1 MISLR
6 LYGRHFICCLGFI
19 VAILLNT
26 IVEATD
32 KSSETILKLCLF
44 VLLNVANIIYSST
57 ATCIL
62 DLRLF
67 QTEDAY
73 FYNKCET
80 RIEELKSVCTE
91 IGRTHKT
98 LVYHALF
105 MTCAR
110 QH

>member
-6 LYGRHFICCLGFI
+6 LYGRHLICCLGFI

-62 DLRLF
+62 DLQLF

-73 FYNKCET
+73 FTTNVKQGLNS
-80 RIEELKSVCTE
+80 LKVYVQ
-91 IGRTHKT
+91 R
-98 LVYHALF
+98 LVGPIKHWF
-105 MTCAR
+105 TMPCS
-110 QH
+110 